1 MVGYRTEQGNWLEN
15 TQLEPDVKVRNTP
28 EKLAKGEDEQLEAA
42 VRELQKEVKNFKY
55 WGK

>member
-28 EKLAKGEDEQLEAA
+28 EKLAEGEDEQLEAA
-42 VRELQKEVKNFKY
+42 VRELQKEVKAFKY